1 MHLANHDMIHSVAA
15 EPLIQSAAYDL
26 TEASFRQSSPFDCA
40 LTTG

>member
-1 MHLANHDMIHSVAA
+1 MHLANHYMIHSVAA

-26 TEASFRQSSPFDCA
+26 TEASFQRSSPSDYA